1 MCNKK
6 GALDE
11 EVLHREEGGDHD
23 RPPAERDADTDGASG
38 CDPGGKRSR
47 FSLEALQT
55 AAAIGSVIVA
65 VAALIF
71 AFGAEKRSS
80 GRFQQQLDQA
90 ERIARSNVQPL
101 LIAHTHHYVNRK
113 GVFLANHGIG
123 PAIITSV
130 RISREN
136 RIVGIVPKL
145 LDLDSLFDREV
156 IWDDFAS
163 IDTAIIKN
171 GEKVDLVLLSM
182 RNLGEQGFSDEQ
194 QATIMEEF
202 ERQMDGISIR
212 VEYEDILGSRQDPY
226 EITLEAP
233 PESFMTDKK

>member
-1 MCNKK
+1 M
-6 GALDE
+6 
-11 EVLHREEGGDHD
+11 
-23 RPPAERDADTDGASG
+23 
-38 CDPGGKRSR
+38 
-47 FSLEALQT
+47 
-55 AAAIGSVIVA
+55 
-65 VAALIF
+65 
-71 AFGAEKRSS
+71 
-80 GRFQQQLDQA
+80 
-90 ERIARSNVQPL
+90 
-101 LIAHTHHYVNRK
+101 
-113 GVFLANHGIG
+113 
-123 PAIITSV
+123 

-171 GEKVDLVLLSM
+171 GEKVNLVLLSM